1 MNHQHFESIDS
12 TNDYLKANHLTLPH
26 FTIVSTNHQT
36 NGKGRYARR
45 WIDDGTQALFS
56 ILLKEQIHVQM
67 LEQLPFVVA
76 KALHQ
81 QLHPLIPF
89 LQIKWPNDLVHQD
102 KKLAGVLVESI
113 FSGNQLQAIVIGIG
127 LNVNT
132 VDFPNELQAT
142 ATSLKQITHQDT
154 AIHQWIVSFGE
165 AIIQEINSSIS
176 FEQTIAYCNQFLSL
190 KGKVIQ
196 FIKQDSLLHGTVKQ
210 ILPSGQLQVMVKD
223 QLVSIQSGEVTVL
236 KK

>member
-1 MNHQHFESIDS
+1 MNHTHFESIDS
-12 TNDYLKANHLTLPH
+12 TNDYLKNNYLTLPH
-26 FTIVSTNHQT
+26 LTIISAKHQIS
-36 NGKGRYARR
+36 GKGRYARR
-45 WIDDGTQALFS
+45 WMDDGTQALFS
-56 ILLKEQIHVQM
+56 ILLKEKIHKDM

-76 KALHQ
+76 KSLHQ
-81 QLHPLIPF
+81 QLYPLLPF
-89 LQIKWPNDLVHQD
+89 LSIKWPNDLVHQD
-102 KKLAGVLVESI
+102 KKLAGILVESI

-132 VDFPNELQAT
+132 VNFPSELQAI

-154 AIHQWIVSFGE
+154 SIHEWIVSLSQ
-165 AIIQEINSSIS
+165 AIIQEINSSIL
-176 FEQTIAYCNQFLSL
+176 FLQTIEYCNQFLSL

-196 FIKQDSLLHGTVKQ
+196 FIQQETLLHGVVKQ

-223 QLVSIQSGEVTVL
+223 QLVSIRSGEVTVL